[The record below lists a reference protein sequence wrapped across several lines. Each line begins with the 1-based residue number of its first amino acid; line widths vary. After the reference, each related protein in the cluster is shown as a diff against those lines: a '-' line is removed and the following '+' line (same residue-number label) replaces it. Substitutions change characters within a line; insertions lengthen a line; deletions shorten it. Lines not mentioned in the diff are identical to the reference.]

1 MGDAARVVA
10 FGLFVSSVEGKP
22 VSRFGAPGVF
32 IGADRDPDNP
42 RKLRYQPERVV
53 PIPLEEVTLYGREYA
68 RLIADGELVSRDAKA
83 WAAQEAADKKAAEA
97 KAKAKQA
104 AKAKADADAQRALNE
119 AKDDHG
125 AQSGS

>member
-1 MGDAARVVA
+1 MGDAAAIVA
-10 FGLFVSSVEGKP
+10 YGLFVSSVADKP

-32 IGADRDPDNP
+32 IGAERDPDNP
-42 RKLRYQPERVV
+42 RKLRYHTDRVV
-53 PIPLEEVTLYGREYA
+53 AIPVDEARLYGREYA

-83 WAAQEAADKKAAEA
+83 WAAQQVADEQAAEA

-104 AKAKADADAQRALNE
+104 AKAKAQAEAQRV
-119 AKDDHG
+119 KDDHG